1 MSKTDDYRHMA
12 RALQLAQRGLYT
24 TDPNP
29 RVGCVIVRD
38 GDIVGE
44 GWHTRAGQ
52 PHAEVVALKQ
62 AGNQAKGA
70 TVYVTLEPCAHQGRT
85 PPCAQALIKAAVGR
99 VAAAMEDPNP
109 LVSNRGLDALHGAG
123 IEVQKGL
130 LQAQAEAMN
139 PGFIM
144 RMTEQRPLVRCK
156 LAMSLDAR
164 TAMAS
169 GESKWISGPDAR
181 RDVQQLR
188 ARSSAI
194 VTGIGTVLAD
204 DPSLTVRAEDIG
216 EPPPGAKEWRQPL
229 RVVVDPHLSTPMDAR
244 VLKAPGRTLIAT
256 RSEDAGLTKLLNKQ
270 GAEVV
275 RFEGPADVVDLG
287 QLMAHLAERQV
298 NEVLL
303 ETGATLSGA
312 ALQAGLIDEIII
324 YMAPILMGS
333 DARGLFRLPGMR
345 RMAERIELD
354 ITDVRP
360 VGRDW
365 RIAASVKEKTG
376 G

>member
-38 GDIVGE
+38 GDIVVE

-85 PPCAQALIKAAVGR
+85 APCAQALIKAAVGR

-256 RSEDAGLTKLLNKQ
+256 RSEDAGLTKLLTKQ

-312 ALQAGLIDEIII
+312 ALQAGLIDEIIV

-365 RIAASVKEKTG
+365 RITASVKEKTG